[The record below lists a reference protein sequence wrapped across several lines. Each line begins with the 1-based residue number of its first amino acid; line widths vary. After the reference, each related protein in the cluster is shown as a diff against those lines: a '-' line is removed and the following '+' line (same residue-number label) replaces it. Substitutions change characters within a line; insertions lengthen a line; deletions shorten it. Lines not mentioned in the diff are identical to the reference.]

1 MTVYHVRSG
10 IQSGKTRIHE
20 IQEELR
26 GLKEESDRNNNVLEG
41 CRMKLKSREESAE
54 QLSERLNRL
63 EVDGRSMD
71 GRIRMLSDM
80 EKEYEGYSR
89 AVKTV
94 MRESERGTI
103 RGVHGP
109 VANLLRS
116 DEESALAIETALGAS
131 AQNIV
136 IDSQN
141 DGRQAIEMLKRTDAG
156 RATFLPLDTIRGSV
170 MKDAPERDP
179 GFVGIASELVRYDPR
194 YEHNVP

>member
-1 MTVYHVRSG
+1 
-10 IQSGKTRIHE
+10 
-20 IQEELR
+20 
-26 GLKEESDRNNNVLEG
+26 
-41 CRMKLKSREESAE
+41 MKLKSREESAE

-80 EKEYEGYSR
+80 EKEFEGYSR

-116 DEESALAIETALGAS
+116 DEECALAIETALGAS

-141 DGRQAIEMLKRTDAG
+141 DGRLAIEMLKRTDAG
-156 RATFLPLDTIRGSV
+156 RA
-170 MKDAPERDP
+170 
-179 GFVGIASELVRYDPR
+179 VRR
-194 YEHNVP
+194 